1 MCEISYKVIIPPVF
15 MPRGTYMC
23 NFHLSDGPFVCSF
36 VSPFV
41 ELLQSFTLKLLKWVI
56 SHQPLIRKHS
66 FLDHRYPGGSAFIPW
81 LLTLGSMMP
90 WGGARGQNLGLMSI
104 SELKILDDYHSIQM
118 LKRSF
123 HLGTIS
129 EVMCEI
135 SYKFILANCLET
147 LSLLKSIS
155 ELKYLLNIIAFRCWT
170 DLFI

>member
-1 MCEISYKVIIPPVF
+1 

-23 NFHLSDGPFVCSF
+23 NFHLSVSPFVCSF

-56 SHQPLIRKHS
+56 SHQPLIRRHS
-66 FLDHRYPGGSAFIPW
+66 YLEHRYPGGSAFIPW
-81 LLTLGSMMP
+81 LLIPGSMMP

-104 SELKILDDYHSIQM
+104 SELKIFDDYHSIQM

-123 HLGTIS
+123 NLGTIS
-129 EVMCEI
+129 EVVCEI

-147 LSLLKSIS
+147 LSLQKSIN